1 MIAEVT
7 VIPPRFPSLYAA
19 AAPSLPGGRRR
30 DSGGRW
36 RSVKLAQRL
45 GAETSRSPAEV
56 RAVRRRRQVSF
67 ATPAHR
73 LKCRRRNRKRAT
85 EMAANLPALSGGQL
99 VVGCLKAHQ
108 VEMAFSVAGESYLE
122 VLDALYDA
130 PEIRLITCRQE
141 GGAAFMAEAY
151 AKATGKP
158 GVLLVTRGPGAC
170 NASIGIHTAFQ
181 DSTPMVV
188 LIGQVAR
195 HQLDRE
201 AFQEVD
207 FRKMFAPLAKWVAQI
222 DLAER
227 VPELVNQAFQVATSG
242 RPGPVVLALPEDMLR
257 DHSAAAVVGPYR
269 AVRAHPGAA
278 DLAELR
284 RLLVAAERPIMLV
297 GGGGWDDRAC
307 YDITK
312 FAEANQLP
320 VCCSFR
326 RQDIVD
332 NRSPSFVG
340 DLGTGAS
347 AALVARIKES
357 DLVLAVGA
365 RIGEITSQSYSLLG
379 IPEPGK
385 VLVHVHAGAEE
396 LGRVFRPSLPI
407 QSGMPEF
414 AVAAAALSPV
424 PTPRWSDWRAAVRSE
439 YEAGLVPTAAGAAL
453 DLGKVMTWLRDRLPD
468 DAIVTSDA
476 GNFSGW
482 PNRFLQYRR
491 PGRQLGPTSGAMGY
505 GVPAA
510 VAAKLVHPDRLVVG
524 FCGDGGFMMT
534 GQELATAMLEG
545 TGPIILVFNNAMYGT
560 IRMHQERR
568 FPGRVVGTAL
578 KNPDFIGIARAYG
591 IFGASVS
598 RTEEFAPAFEEAAAG
613 KGPAIIELKMDPELI
628 TTRTTL
634 SEIRREAE
642 ARQVQGM
649 EV

>member
-1 MIAEVT
+1 MT
-7 VIPPRFPSLYAA
+7 
-19 AAPSLPGGRRR
+19 
-30 DSGGRW
+30 
-36 RSVKLAQRL
+36 
-45 GAETSRSPAEV
+45 T
-56 RAVRRRRQVSF
+56 
-67 ATPAHR
+67 
-73 LKCRRRNRKRAT
+73 
-85 EMAANLPALSGGQL
+85 NLLSGGQL
-99 VVGCLKAHQ
+99 VVGALRAHR

-122 VLDALYDA
+122 VLDALFDA
-130 PEIRLITCRQE
+130 PEIRLVTCRQE

-151 AKATGKP
+151 GKLTGKP

-188 LIGQVAR
+188 LVGQVAR
-195 HQLDRE
+195 HQIDRE

-222 DLAER
+222 DMAER
-227 VPELVNQAFQVATSG
+227 VPELINQAFQVATSG
-242 RPGPVVLALPEDMLR
+242 RQGPVVLALPEDMLR
-257 DHSAAAVVGPYR
+257 DRRAAAMVGPYR
-269 AVRAHPGAA
+269 PVRAHPGAT

-284 RLLVAAERPIMLV
+284 RLLAAAERPIMLV
-297 GGGGWDDRAC
+297 GGGGWTDRAC
-307 YDITK
+307 HDIAR
-312 FAEANQLP
+312 FAEANDLA

-332 NRSPSFVG
+332 NRSPFFVG

-347 AALVARIKES
+347 PSLVARFKEA

-365 RIGEITSQSYSLLG
+365 RIGEITSQSYSLMG
-379 IPEPGK
+379 IPDPGK
-385 VLVHVHAGAEE
+385 TLIHVHAGAEE
-396 LGRVFRPSLPI
+396 LGRVFRATLAI

-414 AVAAAALSPV
+414 AAAAADLTPV
-424 PTPRWSDWRAAVRSE
+424 PAARWSRWRTAARTE
-439 YEAGLVPTAAGAAL
+439 YEAGLVPTAFAGAL
-453 DLGKVMTWLRDRLPD
+453 DLGQVMTWLRDRLPD

-534 GQELATAMLEG
+534 GQEIATSMLEG
-545 TGPIILVFNNAMYGT
+545 VGPIILVFNNAMYGT

-568 FPGRVVGTAL
+568 FPARVVGTAL
-578 KNPDFIGIARAYG
+578 KNPDFPGLARAYG
-591 IFGASVS
+591 AFGASVA
-598 RTEEFAPAFEEAAAG
+598 RTEEFAAAFEEAAAH
-613 KGPAIIELKMDPELI
+613 KGPAIIELEMDPEMI

-634 SEIRREAE
+634 TEIRRQAE
-642 ARQVQGM
+642 AREAQRA
-649 EV
+649 EA

>member
-1 MIAEVT
+1 MT
-7 VIPPRFPSLYAA
+7 
-19 AAPSLPGGRRR
+19 
-30 DSGGRW
+30 
-36 RSVKLAQRL
+36 
-45 GAETSRSPAEV
+45 T
-56 RAVRRRRQVSF
+56 
-67 ATPAHR
+67 
-73 LKCRRRNRKRAT
+73 
-85 EMAANLPALSGGQL
+85 NLLSGGQL
-99 VVGCLKAHQ
+99 VVGALRAHR

-122 VLDALYDA
+122 VLDALFDA
-130 PEIRLITCRQE
+130 PEIRVVTCRQE

-151 AKATGKP
+151 GKLTGKP

-188 LIGQVAR
+188 LVGQVAR
-195 HQLDRE
+195 HQIDRE

-207 FRKMFAPLAKWVAQI
+207 FRKMFTPLAKWVAQI
-222 DLAER
+222 DMAER
-227 VPELVNQAFQVATSG
+227 VPELINQAFQVATSG
-242 RPGPVVLALPEDMLR
+242 RPGPVILALPEDMLR
-257 DHSAAAVVGPYR
+257 DRRAAAMVGPYR
-269 AVRAHPGAA
+269 PVRAHPGAA

-284 RLLVAAERPIMLV
+284 RLLAAAERPIMLV
-297 GGGGWDDRAC
+297 GGSGWTDRAC
-307 YDITK
+307 HDIAR
-312 FAEANQLP
+312 FAEANDLP

-347 AALVARIKES
+347 PALVARFKEA

-365 RIGEITSQSYSLLG
+365 RIGEITSQSYSLMG
-379 IPEPGK
+379 IPDPGK
-385 VLVHVHAGAEE
+385 TLIHVHAGAEE
-396 LGRVFRPSLPI
+396 LGRVFRTTLAI

-414 AVAAAALSPV
+414 AAAAADLTPV
-424 PTPRWSDWRAAVRSE
+424 PATRWSRWRTAARTE
-439 YEAGLVPTAAGAAL
+439 YEAGLVPTTFTGAL
-453 DLGKVMTWLRDRLPD
+453 DLGQVMTWLRSRLPD

-534 GQELATAMLEG
+534 GQEIATSMLEG
-545 TGPIILVFNNAMYGT
+545 VGPIILLFNNAMYGT

-578 KNPDFIGIARAYG
+578 RNPDFPGLARAYG
-591 IFGASVS
+591 AFGASVA
-598 RTEEFAPAFEEAAAG
+598 RTEEFAAAFEEAAAHR
-613 KGPAIIELKMDPELI
+613 GPAIIELEMDPEII

-634 SEIRREAE
+634 TEIRRQAE
-642 ARQVQGM
+642 ARQAQRA
-649 EV
+649 EA